1 MNKAQKKDIM
11 ERHSRENE
19 YSNERGVKVHL
30 VTEDITI
37 IALAK
42 TYGKWLDKYVDV
54 ITNEIEQSDD
64 KVAKFNEIFDPYVN
78 VEWKK

>member
-37 IALAK
+37 ITLAK
-42 TYGKWLDKYVDV
+42 TYSKWLG
-54 ITNEIEQSDD
+54 
-64 KVAKFNEIFDPYVN
+64 KFHRSIDNSSIIL
-78 VEWKK
+78 

>member
-37 IALAK
+37 ITLAK
-42 TYGKWLDKYVDV
+42 TYSKWLDKYVDV